1 MHQYY
6 GAYLTAT
13 SSYTNGVNAPFGDY
27 GIFVSNADGPGLIQH
42 TYASNMGDAAYYI
55 GACPDCNAVVD
66 DAHAQ
71 YSALGYSG
79 TNSGGHLILENSE
92 WDNNKTGITTD
103 SENNDDKPSP
113 QDGHCPAGEKGPRG
127 TGSCEIWRN
136 NYIHDNNNPNVPG
149 NGAGLAGAAPIGT
162 GALIAGGRYDTIV
175 HNRIERNGAWGVL
188 VTDVPY
194 QGPPSK
200 GATCQGAVAPTSQAQ
215 VCYYESFGDE
225 TASNSFRHNG
235 FYGNATNGD
244 IGLIAAPHQ
253 PGNCFHG
260 NTDPS

>member
-1 MHQYY
+1 
-6 GAYLTAT
+6 
-13 SSYTNGVNAPFGDY
+13 
-27 GIFVSNADGPGLIQH
+27 
-42 TYASNMGDAAYYI
+42 
-55 GACPDCNAVVD
+55 
-66 DAHAQ
+66 
-71 YSALGYSG
+71 
-79 TNSGGHLILENSE
+79 
-92 WDNNKTGITTD
+92 
-103 SENNDDKPSP
+103 
-113 QDGHCPAGEKGPRG
+113 
-127 TGSCEIWRN
+127 
-136 NYIHDNNNPNVPG
+136 NNPNVPG

-188 VTDVPY
+188 ITDVPY

-215 VCYYESFGDE
+215 VCYYEAFGNE

-260 NTDPS
+260 NTDPSGVTSDPPMIQSAPWQSCGQPNMGEDAVLTAE